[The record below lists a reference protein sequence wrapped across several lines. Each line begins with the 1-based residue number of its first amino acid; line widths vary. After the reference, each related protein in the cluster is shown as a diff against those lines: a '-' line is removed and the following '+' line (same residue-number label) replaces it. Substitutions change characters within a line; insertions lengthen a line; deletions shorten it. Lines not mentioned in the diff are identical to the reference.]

1 MRIGVDAR
9 EMMGRPTGVGRYL
22 AELLRAWSA
31 AGRDLAARHEFLLYG
46 PEPLGPAA
54 IAACGTLRTTERV
67 VPGAGGTAWEQL
79 ALRRAAAADRLD
91 VFFAPAYTAP
101 SGLGCPLVV
110 TVHDLSF
117 CAHPEWFSWREGL
130 RRRVLTRFAARR
142 AAVVLTD
149 SCFSASEISTH
160 LGVPP
165 DRIRV
170 VPLGVAPPPGAR
182 APGAAPAA
190 REPLIL
196 FVGSIFNRR
205 RLPDLMLA
213 FAGLQRTHPDARL
226 LVIGENRTFP
236 RQDLDRIAADL
247 RVAQRVSIRRYVA
260 DDELGHAYRTAS
272 VFAFLSEY
280 EGFGLTPL
288 EAMACGIP
296 AVVLDTA
303 VAREVCRD
311 AAVYVSAGDI
321 AGTTAALAGL
331 LTDAARREAHL
342 SAARQVLAQYSWEA
356 AGRATI
362 AALEAAG
369 R

>member
-1 MRIGVDAR
+1 MRIGIDAR

-22 AELLRAWSA
+22 AELLRTWSA
-31 AGRDLAARHEFLLYG
+31 AGPELVDRHEFLLYG
-46 PEPLGPAA
+46 PEPLGLAA
-54 IAACGTLRTTERV
+54 RAVCGALRTAERV
-67 VPGAGGTAWEQL
+67 VPGAGGTAWEQTS
-79 ALRRAAAADRLD
+79 LRRAAAADRLD

-101 SGLGCPLVV
+101 SGLGCPLIV

-117 CAHPEWFSWREGL
+117 CAHPEWFSWREGF
-130 RRRVLTRFAARR
+130 RRRVLTRSAARR

-149 SCFSASEISTH
+149 SRFSASEIVTH

-165 DRIRV
+165 GRV
-170 VPLGVAPPPGAR
+170 RVIPLGVAPPVCAQNSAGASQ
-182 APGAAPAA
+182 A

-205 RLPDLMLA
+205 RLPDLMRA
-213 FAGLQRTHPDARL
+213 FAGLHPTHADARL

-236 RQDLDRIAADL
+236 RQDLDRMASDLHIAD
-247 RVAQRVSIRRYVA
+247 RVSIRRYVS
-260 DDELGHAYRTAS
+260 DDELGQAYRTAS

-288 EAMACGIP
+288 EALACGIP

-303 VAREVCRD
+303 VAREVCQE
-311 AAVYVSAGDI
+311 AAVYVAPGDI
-321 AGTTAALAGL
+321 AGTTVALSDL
-331 LTDAARREAHL
+331 LTNAGMRAAQL
-342 SAARQVLAQYSWEA
+342 TAAQQVLAQYSWA
-356 AGRATI
+356 TAGRATMD
-362 AALEAAG
+362 ALEAAG